1 MFFFVSST
9 RQVLFVKSDVVRP
22 VSFSFPELDS
32 DSFNAMVT
40 LARFSPKPVFGIQGT
55 VGGANYLNVF
65 GEDPMQI
72 ELNGI
77 IVGANCNSANTLQT
91 AIGNSVA
98 FYKAHGVVN
107 RVEPIKFVLH
117 GSGER
122 ERQAFLVAFSVS
134 QEDSFNDMANFSM
147 MLLGENLDARKFA
160 PPTSISSTSSTSLNE
175 TAANTGLISN
185 SVLQSGSQ
193 GSAFSVAAT
202 SLTGSGEVTQQQAV
216 AIANSFAVSTSNS
229 IRT

>member
-1 MFFFVSST
+1 MLFLVNAS
-9 RQVLFVKSDVVRP
+9 RQVLFVKTDMVRP

-32 DSFNAMVT
+32 DSFNALVQ
-40 LARFSPKPVFGIQGT
+40 LARFSPKPVVGIQGT

-134 QEDSFNDMANFSM
+134 QEDSYNDLANFSM
-147 MLLGENLDARKFA
+147 MLLGENLDARKFS
-160 PPTSISSTSSTSLNE
+160 PPASLTTSSASSTLT
-175 TAANTGLISN
+175 TKPNTGLVANVS
-185 SVLQSGSQ
+185 QTGSQ
-193 GSAFSVAAT
+193 ASPLAVSAT
-202 SLTGSGEVTQQQAV
+202 SLTGSGEIVQPQLVSVSNA
-216 AIANSFAVSTSNS
+216 FAVTSTNP
-229 IRT
+229 IRND